1 MVQRKTSSRPTSAEP
16 DLIVDLSQ
24 PSAAGRRSE
33 RLESE
38 RRGENIAPTTRMAR
52 REAELGQPGTSTV
65 AHPKM
70 RRRLNWAL
78 VIVSLLII
86 LTYLALFFL

>member
-1 MVQRKTSSRPTSAEP
+1 MVQRKTSSRRTSAEP

-24 PSAAGRRSE
+24 PTAAGRRSE

-38 RRGENIAPTTRMAR
+38 RHGENTTPTTRMAR
-52 REAELGQPGTSTV
+52 REAELGQPGTGTV